1 MDSYIKIDNL
11 KKSFNEND
19 VLKGVTLEMKKN
31 ESLVVIGRS
40 GCGKSVLLKHLNGLI
55 HPDDGSVFF
64 EGRDISELKP
74 KELVGLRKNIGM
86 LFQSAA
92 LLDSLTVGENVG
104 LGLRESRL
112 YKDNEVIDIVE
123 EKLKLVGLSGTSDIY
138 PSELSGGMR
147 KRVGLARAIATEP
160 EVLLYDEP
168 TTGLDPI
175 TADMIND
182 LILDLNEK
190 LHVTSIAV
198 THDMKSAYKI
208 GQRIVMLHDG
218 KIEFDGDPQQVQN
231 SGNEVVD
238 QFIHG
243 RATGPIQPN

>member
-55 HPDDGSVFF
+55 HPDEGSVFF

>member
-1 MDSYIKIDNL
+1 MDSYIKIEKL
-11 KKSFNEND
+11 KKSFNDND
-19 VLKGVTLEMKKN
+19 VLKGVDLELKKN
-31 ESLVVIGRS
+31 ESLVIIGRS
-40 GCGKSVLLKHLNGLI
+40 GCGKSVLLKHLNALI
-55 HPDDGSVFF
+55 RPDDGAVYF
-64 EGRDISELKP
+64 EGRDISEFNN

-92 LLDSLTVGENVG
+92 LLDSLTVGQNVG

-112 YKDNEVIDIVE
+112 HKEAEIKEIVE
-123 EKLKLVGLSGTSDIY
+123 EKLKLVGLSGKSDVY

-160 EVLLYDEP
+160 DVILYDEP

-175 TADMIND
+175 TADIIND
-182 LILDLNEK
+182 LILDLHNK
-190 LHVTSIAV
+190 LHVTSISV
-198 THDMKSAYKI
+198 THDMISAYKI

-218 KIEFDGDPQQVQN
+218 KVEFDGDPQQIQN
-231 SGNEVVD
+231 SGNAIVD

>member
-1 MDSYIKIDNL
+1 MDSYIKIENL
-11 KKSFNEND
+11 KKSFNDND
-19 VLKGVTLEMKKN
+19 VLKGITLAMKKN
-31 ESLVVIGRS
+31 ESLVIIGRS
-40 GCGKSVLLKHLNGLI
+40 GCGKSVLLKHLNALI
-55 HPDDGSVFF
+55 RPDDGTIYF
-64 EGRDISELKP
+64 EGRDISEFNAR
-74 KELVGLRKNIGM
+74 ELVGFRKNIGM

-112 YKDNEVIDIVE
+112 HKDYEIKEIVE
-123 EKLKLVGLSGTSDIY
+123 EKLKMVGLSGKSDVY

-160 EVLLYDEP
+160 EVILYDEP

-182 LILDLNEK
+182 LILDLHEK
-190 LHVTSIAV
+190 LHVTSISV
-198 THDMKSAYKI
+198 THDMISAYKI

-218 KIEFDGDPQQVQN
+218 KVEFEGDPQQIQN
-231 SGNEVVD
+231 SGNEIVD

>member
-1 MDSYIKIDNL
+1 MDDYIKIDML
-11 KKSFNEND
+11 KKSFNDND

-55 HPDDGSVFF
+55 EPDGGAIFF
-64 EGRDISELKP
+64 EGRDISKMKS
-74 KELVGLRKNIGM
+74 KELVELRKNMGM

-92 LLDSLTVGENVG
+92 LLDSLTVGENIG

-112 YKDNEVIDIVE
+112 YSESDIKDIVE
-123 EKLKLVGLSGTSDIY
+123 EKLKLVGLSGTSKVY

-160 EVLLYDEP
+160 EVILYDEP

-175 TADMIND
+175 TADIIND
-182 LILDLNEK
+182 LILNLHDK
-190 LHVTSIAV
+190 LHVTSISV
-198 THDMKSAYKI
+198 THDMTSAYKI
-208 GQRIVMLHDG
+208 GQRIVMLYDG
-218 KIEFDGDPQQVQN
+218 KIEFDGDPQRIQN

-243 RATGPIQPN
+243 RADGPIQPN

>member
-1 MDSYIKIDNL
+1 
-11 KKSFNEND
+11 
-19 VLKGVTLEMKKN
+19 
-31 ESLVVIGRS
+31 
-40 GCGKSVLLKHLNGLI
+40 
-55 HPDDGSVFF
+55 
-64 EGRDISELKP
+64 
-74 KELVGLRKNIGM
+74 M

-112 YKDNEVIDIVE
+112 HSESDIKDIVE
-123 EKLKLVGLSGTSDIY
+123 EKLKLVGLSGTSKVY

-160 EVLLYDEP
+160 EVILYDEP

-175 TADMIND
+175 TADIIND
-182 LILDLNEK
+182 LILNLHDK
-190 LHVTSIAV
+190 LHVTSISV

-218 KIEFDGDPQQVQN
+218 IIEFDGDPQQVQN

-243 RATGPIQPN
+243 RAIGPIKPN

>member
-1 MDSYIKIDNL
+1 MDSYIKIENL
-11 KKSFNEND
+11 KKSFNENG

-55 HPDDGSVFF
+55 HPDEGAVFF

-112 YKDNEVIDIVE
+112 YKENEVIDIVE
-123 EKLKLVGLSGTSDIY
+123 EKLKLVGLSGTSDVY
-138 PSELSGGMR
+138 PSALSGGMR

-218 KIEFDGDPQQVQN
+218 IIEFDGDPQQVQN

-243 RATGPIQPN
+243 RAIGPIQPN